1 MTIASEELYSLR
13 QQQGSHS
20 TSSMETRRSELCTL
34 MNQEV
39 VRIFQFATSIL
50 TKPEASA
57 NKDSQAFCIELLLC
71 VKQCLKWAP
80 PETVFSTQTS
90 ILDTILSNLTVG
102 PFSTHAMDCLCELL
116 ARSCIP
122 NTPVAMEL
130 LQRVYERSF
139 GVIGTLAAMPNREA
153 LEPLNDE
160 DENDTL
166 GKVTQLALLL
176 LKNMNR
182 VHKWPQCGTFFAAFV
197 RLITIQPSVLNQL
210 NSLEGLGTFLEDLL
224 GNIYDE
230 NAASCALFEQQ
241 LKGPLLDAQEQVLKL
256 ALHASNGD
264 VLDTLNYETLT
275 DNESESELGMYL
287 SACIRVVVSCTEI
300 LADVALPRVAS
311 LITASIGTLLSI
323 QPTQAAPLVTIKDAL
338 TLVLLAGGLSEL
350 LVGDNLKKNAE
361 CARQLVECTISAVEW
376 ANAMGLHSRGP
387 EEAAVHT
394 RLVLALPAWTRW
406 IVEVLRSGTDG
417 AENAAYTI
425 TERMIRTVLPYLIAP
440 PQAGQQQQQAID
452 PKGYSKVV
460 LAASQ
465 TFRDICFA
473 VHCKAM
479 LTMPELTAA
488 LGATTFVQTQLPEQA
503 QSRFYCS
510 LLYILAY
517 PSAGLPLKLQQWDAR
532 KSKCVELLATVVN
545 PLVELALPEHQS
557 QHLALA
563 PAVVQRTEQ
572 LVRLLYSICRGFR
585 DAADHPKNVVYSAV
599 SQALP
604 AALTLAALYR
614 AHPARMLYILN
625 FVKGL
630 FESFGVHIVG
640 ARTTEDTV
648 KMLVPLVGGSSPQ
661 DGSNPAAD
669 AALAA
674 VLANPRAQQASI
686 SIVCC
691 VLDLFRILGK
701 ECVSFK
707 SMIGDVLWLALQRIH
722 PISKQAGYPHVSI
735 QSSLVKLVITLLIN
749 NFPTLSQEPWA
760 SLSMDVLVSAL
771 SGKELAP
778 YGDVVT
784 SLERL
789 FASTR
794 ICEKPFFK
802 AQFWLPFVTALMNSV
817 VFKLHELRSDDS
829 INVLYALAAVDWTV
843 FYTKFLQS
851 YVVTLPDITND
862 QAAKLFADFKPVND
876 LPSFSTSLRQL
887 TNDYNYI
894 LRGNSA
900 K

>member
-1 MTIASEELYSLR
+1 MTISSEELYSLR
-13 QQQGSHS
+13 QQQGAHS
-20 TSSMETRRSELCTL
+20 ISSMEIRRSELCDL
-34 MNQEV
+34 MNREV
-39 VRIFQFATSIL
+39 IRIFQFASVIL
-50 TKPEASA
+50 TNPEAAA
-57 NKDSQAFCIELLLC
+57 NKETQAFCIELLLC

-80 PETVFSTQTS
+80 AESIFSTQTP
-90 ILDTILSNLTVG
+90 ILDTILSILPVV

-122 NTPVAMEL
+122 NTPIALEL
-130 LQRVYERSF
+130 LQKVYEHSF
-139 GVIGTLAAMPNREA
+139 NVIGALASKPNRAA

-176 LKNMNR
+176 LKNIRR
-182 VHKWPQCGTFFAAFV
+182 VARWPQCGTFFAAFV
-197 RLITIQPSVLNQL
+197 RLITIQPSELNQL

-224 GNIYDE
+224 ENVYDE
-230 NAASCALFEQQ
+230 DPAACALFEQQ
-241 LKGPLLDAQEQVLKL
+241 LKGPILDAQEQVLRL

-264 VLDTLNYETLT
+264 VLSSLNYETLT

-287 SACIRVVVSCTEI
+287 AACIHVVVLCTE
-300 LADVALPRVAS
+300 LLMDTALPRLIT
-311 LITASIGTLLSI
+311 LITASVNSLVSTPNGQS
-323 QPTQAAPLVTIKDAL
+323 APLSTIKDAL

-350 LVGDNLKKNAE
+350 LVGDNLKKHAE
-361 CARQLVECTISAVEW
+361 SARKLVDCSIAAVEW

-406 IVEVLRSGTDG
+406 VVDVLRSGTDG
-417 AENAAYTI
+417 AEDAAYAI
-425 TERMIRTVLPYLIAP
+425 AGRMIRTVLPYLIAP
-440 PQAGQQQQQAID
+440 PQAIQQVNPA
-452 PKGYSKVV
+452 GYTKVL

-473 VHCKAM
+473 VHSKMM

-488 LGATTFVQTQLPEQA
+488 TNATTFVQTQLPEKA
-503 QSRFYCS
+503 QSRVYCA
-510 LLYILAY
+510 LLYVLAL
-517 PSAGLPLKLQQWDAR
+517 PSAGLPVKLQQWDIR
-532 KSKCVELLATVVN
+532 KAKCAELLSTIVN
-545 PLVELALPEHQS
+545 PLVELALPENQA
-557 QHLALA
+557 QHLSLN

-572 LVRLLYSICRGFR
+572 LVRLLHSICRGFR
-585 DAADHPKNVVYSAV
+585 DAADHPKNVIYSAV
-599 SQALP
+599 SPALP
-604 AALTLAALYR
+604 AALTLAGLYR
-614 AHPARMLYILN
+614 SHPTRLLYILN
-625 FVKGL
+625 FVCGL
-630 FESFGVHIVG
+630 FESFGVHIIG
-640 ARTTEDTV
+640 ARTTEDSV
-648 KMLVPLVGGSSPQ
+648 KMLIPLISGSTPQ
-661 DGSNPAAD
+661 DGANGND
-669 AALAA
+669 TVLAS

-686 SIVCC
+686 SITCC
-691 VLDLFRILGK
+691 VLDLFRTLGK

-707 SMIGDVLWLALQRIH
+707 AMLNDVLWLALQRIH

-735 QSSLVKLVITLLIN
+735 QSSLVKLVVTLVVN
-749 NFPTLSQEPWA
+749 HFPALSQEPWA
-760 SLSMDVLVSAL
+760 SLAMDVLVSAL
-771 SGKELAP
+771 SGKELGP
-778 YGDVVT
+778 YSDVVT

-802 AQFWLPFVTALMNSV
+802 AQFWLSFVSALMNSV
-817 VFKLHELRSDDS
+817 VFKTHELRSEDS
-829 INVLYALAAVDWTV
+829 INVLHTLAAVDWNV

-851 YVVTLPDITND
+851 YIASLADITRE
-862 QAAKLFADFKPVND
+862 QAAKLMADFKPVED